1 MSDPD
6 ERLAQRLTEQDE
18 TVRVTQ
24 DARSGGLDDLG
35 DLRVG
40 AVVINTR
47 DMGRAVR
54 FWMRALGYRLRD
66 SDIDPDFTVLVHPAG
81 VGVPI
86 SLQRTDHPPAEPA
99 RVHLDLYTAEQE
111 RHVERLV
118 GLGATRL
125 TEWERPD
132 GADWVVLKDPDGNE
146 FCLVNRSDA
155 QY

>member
-35 DLRVG
+35 DLGVG
-40 AVVINTR
+40 AVVINTQ

-66 SDIDPDFTVLVHPAG
+66 NDVDPDFTVLVHPGG
-81 VGVPI
+81 VGVPV
-86 SLQRTDHPPAEPA
+86 SLQRAESQAGEPG
-99 RVHLDLYTAEQE
+99 RVHLDLYTSEQE
-111 RHVERLV
+111 RHIERLV
-118 GLGATRL
+118 GLGAPGSPSGTIPR
-125 TEWERPD
+125 TPTGW
-132 GADWVVLKDPDGNE
+132 
-146 FCLVNRSDA
+146 C
-155 QY
+155 